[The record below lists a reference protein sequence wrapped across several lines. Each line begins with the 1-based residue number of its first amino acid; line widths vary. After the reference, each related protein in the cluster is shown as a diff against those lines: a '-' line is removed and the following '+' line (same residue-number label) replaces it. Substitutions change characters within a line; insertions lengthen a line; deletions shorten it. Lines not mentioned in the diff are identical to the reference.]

1 MNKNKPKVAF
11 LCTHNACRSQ
21 IAEALGRKPAGDA
34 FEPFSAGTEKQDHLD
49 PGAVKWMK
57 ELHGVDMEKTQRS
70 KTLRDIPAPDIVIL
84 MGCGIACPAMKAA
97 YKENWGLDDSS
108 GKSREEYEK
117 TIRIIEQRI
126 LDLKEK
132 IQKEWK

>member
-1 MNKNKPKVAF
+1 MQKPDR
-11 LCTHNACRSQ
+11 RSQ
-21 IAEALGRKPAGDA
+21 IAEALGRKLAGDA

-57 ELHGVDMEKTQRS
+57 ELHGVD
-70 KTLRDIPAPDIVIL
+70 RDIPAADIVIF

-97 YKENWGLDDSS
+97 YEENWGLDDPS

>member
-21 IAEALGRKPAGDA
+21 IAEALGRKLAGDA

-57 ELHGVDMEKTQRS
+57 ELHGVDAEEQDAQGYPGGGHRHS
-70 KTLRDIPAPDIVIL
+70 HGLRHSLPGHEGRL
-84 MGCGIACPAMKAA
+84 R
-97 YKENWGLDDSS
+97 
-108 GKSREEYEK
+108 RE
-117 TIRIIEQRI
+117 
-126 LDLKEK
+126 LGA
-132 IQKEWK
+132 

>member
-21 IAEALGRKPAGDA
+21 IAEALGRKLAGDA

-70 KTLRDIPAPDIVIL
+70 KTLRDIPAPTSSFSW
-84 MGCGIACPAMKAA
+84 AA
-97 YKENWGLDDSS
+97 A
-108 GKSREEYEK
+108 
-117 TIRIIEQRI
+117 
-126 LDLKEK
+126 
-132 IQKEWK
+132 

>member
-1 MNKNKPKVAF
+1 MQKPDR
-11 LCTHNACRSQ
+11 RSP
-21 IAEALGRKPAGDA
+21 GRKLAGDA

-70 KTLRDIPAPDIVIL
+70 KTLRDIPAADIVIL

-97 YKENWGLDDSS
+97 YEENWGLTILPGNPGRIRENYKNHRTAHS
-108 GKSREEYEK
+108 GPEREDPERMEITKS
-117 TIRIIEQRI
+117 
-126 LDLKEK
+126 
-132 IQKEWK
+132 

>member
-21 IAEALGRKPAGDA
+21 IAEALGRKLAGDA

-70 KTLRDIPAPDIVIL
+70 KTLRDIPAP
-84 MGCGIACPAMKAA
+84 GHRHSH
-97 YKENWGLDDSS
+97 GLRHSLP
-108 GKSREEYEK
+108 GHEGRLRRE
-117 TIRIIEQRI
+117 
-126 LDLKEK
+126 LGA
-132 IQKEWK
+132 